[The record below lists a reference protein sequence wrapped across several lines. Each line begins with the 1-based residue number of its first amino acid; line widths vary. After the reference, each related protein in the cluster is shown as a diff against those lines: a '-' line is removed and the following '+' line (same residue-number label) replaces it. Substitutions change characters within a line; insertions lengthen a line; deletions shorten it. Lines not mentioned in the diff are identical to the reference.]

1 MIKESLELRHICK
14 SFGTVRVLDDINFKL
29 TSGKI
34 YGLAGENGA
43 GKSTTM
49 KIINGAYIADEG
61 EIIIDG
67 ETAHFTSPL
76 SAQEAGIGMVYQELN
91 MLPDLSV
98 TENVFISCLS
108 DSKVGYI
115 NWNRLHE
122 RTREL
127 LKMLELELDT
137 HTRLGELKVAHQQL
151 VAIVRALSIE
161 CKVVILDEPTS
172 ALTEKD
178 SALVLDAIKRLKD
191 LGYIIIYISHK
202 LQEMLAVTD
211 EIIVFRNGRKIGQ
224 YESAG
229 LDEERLSELIAGRKL
244 EAKFPKKRYP
254 QGKELLRFEH
264 VSVEGYLKDISF
276 TLYEGDILG
285 FAGLLGAG
293 KTEIAKTIFGV
304 FGKNNFNITGK
315 IYFEGK
321 ELQSKNP
328 GKSIQNK
335 IGLVPENRATE
346 GLVTEMSIMDNVIM
360 VSLKRMARSGWINN
374 RLVKTTVNKMIDSLE
389 IKCNSMGQKVGD
401 LSGGNQQ
408 KVVLAKWLALG
419 AKLIIFDEPTRGI
432 DVGAKVAFYEL
443 MNELVSQGIGV
454 IIMSSETDEV
464 VNMSDIVVTLKEGKI
479 SETISLRENEQLSEK
494 DFQKYM

>member
-14 SFGTVRVLDDINFKL
+14 SFGAVQVLDDINLTL

-49 KIINGAYIADEG
+49 KIINGAYIADKG
-61 EIIIDG
+61 EILIDG
-67 ETAHFTSPL
+67 EPTHFSSPL

-91 MLPDLSV
+91 MLPDLSI
-98 TENVFISCLS
+98 TENVFISRLA
-108 DSKVGYI
+108 DNKAGYI
-115 NWNRLHE
+115 RWNKLHE
-122 RTREL
+122 KTKEL
-127 LKMLELELDT
+127 LKMLNLELDT
-137 HTRLGELKVAHQQL
+137 HIKLGDLKVAHQQL
-151 VAIVRALSIE
+151 IAIVRALSID
-161 CKVVILDEPTS
+161 CKVIILDEPTS

-178 SALVLDAIKRLKD
+178 SALVLDAIRRLKD

-202 LQEMLAVTD
+202 LQEMLTATD

-224 YESAG
+224 YASAE
-229 LDEERLSELIAGRKL
+229 LDEEKLSELIAGRKL

-254 QGKELLRFEH
+254 QGKELLRFDH
-264 VSVEGYLKDISF
+264 VSVEGYLEDVSF

-304 FGKNNFNITGK
+304 FGKNTFHITGK

-321 ELQSKNP
+321 ELHPENP

-335 IGLVPENRATE
+335 IGLVPENRAAE
-346 GLVTEMSIMDNVIM
+346 GLVTDMSIMDNAIM
-360 VSLKRMARSGWINN
+360 VSLKKMARFGW
-374 RLVKTTVNKMIDSLE
+374 LDKKAAKTSVDEMIQSLE
-389 IKCNSMGQKVGD
+389 IKCNGMGQKVGD

-408 KVVLAKWLALG
+408 KVVLAKWLTLG

-443 MNELVSQGIGV
+443 MNQLVSQGIGV

-464 VNMSDIVVTLKEGKI
+464 VNMSDTVVVLKEGKV
-479 SETISLRENEQLSEK
+479 SGTISMRENEQLSEK